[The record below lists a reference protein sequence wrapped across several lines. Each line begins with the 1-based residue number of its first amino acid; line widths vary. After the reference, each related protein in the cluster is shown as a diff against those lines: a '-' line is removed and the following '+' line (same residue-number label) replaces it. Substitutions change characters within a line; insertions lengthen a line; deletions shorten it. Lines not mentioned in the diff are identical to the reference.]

1 MISNPTADLVG
12 KETFR
17 PAFTEPPGTKLAGVP
32 TQNLK
37 LTTPQ
42 LTYGLPY
49 DVACAKHIT
58 ETFHATRVYIIASG
72 TLCRTTDKVD
82 KLIATI
88 GKESVVGLRRGV
100 SPHSPWNEILSIAQ
114 DCRDVQADCVVTL
127 GAGSTTDLA
136 KIVVLVRDTESFV
149 LTDP

>member
-1 MISNPTADLVG
+1 MILNAPADAAS

-17 PAFTEPPGTKLAGVP
+17 PAFTDPPGTKLAGVP

-49 DVACAKHIT
+49 DVACAKHIS
-58 ETFHATRVYIIASG
+58 ETFHASRVYIIASG
-72 TLCRTTDKVD
+72 TLSRTTDKVD

-88 GKESVVGLRRGV
+88 GQESVVGLRKGI
-100 SPHSPWNEILSIAQ
+100 SPHSPWSEILSIAQ
-114 DCRDVQADCVVTL
+114 ECRDVQADCVVTL
-127 GAGSTTDLA
+127 GAGSTTDGA
-136 KIVVLVRDTESFV
+136 KIVVLVGHLESSDV
-149 LTDP
+149 QES